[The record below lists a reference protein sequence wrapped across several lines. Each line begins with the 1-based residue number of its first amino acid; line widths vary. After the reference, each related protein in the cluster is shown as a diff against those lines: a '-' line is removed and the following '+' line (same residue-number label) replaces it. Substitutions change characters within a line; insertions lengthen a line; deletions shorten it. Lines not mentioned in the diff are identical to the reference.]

1 MSLQIKSIR
10 LHDFR
15 SYADVC
21 VPELSSLV
29 VLTGPNAAGKTN
41 FIEGIQLITALD
53 SFRNPK
59 TDQLIRWDADQASVS
74 AVLRD
79 GERKIDVGLYL
90 DSRGRHFRL
99 NGKQRPRQ
107 ELQGTLPAI
116 VFSPD
121 DLQLV
126 KGSPELRRNAID
138 ALGIQV
144 SRNYLS
150 VKRDYE
156 KILKQKNRLLK
167 DEVSPSYL
175 ASVNEVLVKIGSQ
188 LFLYRLRV
196 LRGLRALLPERHH
209 ASTASEDSVS
219 FEYAPSFRRDTP
231 LDDAEIQRFESDR
244 ALVEEEM
251 HQALTLRSDEE
262 YTRKTSLIGPHRDI
276 PDFHLNSRS
285 ASDFA
290 SQGQQRSIVIAYK
303 LSELRYIE
311 QTTNVKPI
319 LLLDDVMSELDSNRR
334 AMLTGYIHEAAQTFI
349 TTTNLDYF
357 TPDFLED
364 APVITLPMA

>member
-1 MSLQIKSIR
+1 MTLQIQSIR
-10 LHDFR
+10 LHNFR
-15 SYADVC
+15 SYEDIC
-21 VPELSSLV
+21 VPDLSSLV
-29 VLTGPNAAGKTN
+29 VLAGPNAAGKTN

-59 TDQLIRWDADQASVS
+59 TDQLIRWETTEASIA

-79 GERKIDVGLYL
+79 GERKVDIGLYL
-90 DSRGRHFRL
+90 DGRGRHFRL

-107 ELQGTLPAI
+107 ELQGTLPAV

-138 ALGIQV
+138 SLGVQV

-156 KILKQKNRLLK
+156 KILRQKNRLLK
-167 DEVSPSYL
+167 EDVSPSYL

-196 LRGLRALLPERHH
+196 LRGLRALISQRHH
-209 ASTASEDSVS
+209 ASTASDDSVTL
-219 FEYAPSFRRDTP
+219 EYAPSFRRDKQ
-231 LDDAEIQRFESDR
+231 LDDDEIRLYESNR
-244 ALVEEEM
+244 ALVEEEF
-251 HQALTLRSDEE
+251 HRVLSDRAEE
-262 YTRKTSLIGPHRDI
+262 ECARKMSLVGPHRDI
-276 PDFHLNSRS
+276 PDFHLNGRS

-311 QTTNVKPI
+311 QVANVKPI
-319 LLLDDVMSELDSNRR
+319 LLLDDVMSELDGNRR
-334 AMLTGYIHEAAQTFI
+334 AMLTRYIHEAAQTFI

-357 TPDFLED
+357 TPDFLESTQ
-364 APVITLPMA
+364 VITLPFE